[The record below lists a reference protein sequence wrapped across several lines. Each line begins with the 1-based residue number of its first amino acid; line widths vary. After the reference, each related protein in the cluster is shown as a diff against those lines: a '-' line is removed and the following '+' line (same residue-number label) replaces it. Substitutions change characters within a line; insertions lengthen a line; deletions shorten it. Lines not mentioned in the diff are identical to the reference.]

1 MNRAR
6 PRPICLALA
15 LMLAAGLS
23 ACQAVDNTTQAAA
36 SSTKQW
42 ADNTRRSFAGFFVL
56 SPKPNPQLP
65 QTRYCYQ
72 MQTDIV
78 CYDVPQPN
86 MTARLSGYQNGDQ
99 ISFIRNGG
107 GSLGFSA
114 PPMADLQTLD
124 AASGVTSQ
132 SNMPEAE
139 NSGNTQCMDANGRP
153 FYCGESPFVT
163 PAAPTQL

>member
-6 PRPICLALA
+6 SRPTCLTLA
-15 LMLAAGLS
+15 LMLATSLS
-23 ACQAVDNTTQAAA
+23 ACQAVDNTTQAA
-36 SSTKQW
+36 SISTKEW
-42 ADNTRRSFAGFFVL
+42 TDNTRRSFAGFFVL
-56 SPKPNPQLP
+56 SPKPKPQLP

-99 ISFIRNGG
+99 VSFIKNGG

-114 PPMADLQTLD
+114 PSIADIQATD
-124 AASGVTSQ
+124 AVSGITSQ
-132 SNMPEAE
+132 SNMPGAE
-139 NSGNTQCMDANGRP
+139 NAENTQCMDANGRP